1 MTTTI
6 DDTDVEMRDPGD
18 VTAFESHVRGGGRRK
33 RRGPAIARYVILILF
48 AIAALVPLYIMV
60 SASLK
65 TVADAGID
73 KMWQLPAPL
82 DLHGLEVAWDRLR
95 PNLINSFLITIPATI
110 VSSLFGSVNGYVLSK
125 IRFKGSNIAFVFILL
140 GMYIPYQA
148 VLVPLVQFLQSVGLY
163 GTIPGLILVHII
175 YGLPITTLI
184 FRNYYAGIPNELVEA
199 ASIDGAGVIRTY
211 LQVFVPLSPPA
222 FAVAAIFQFTNI
234 WNDFLFG
241 LVVIPN
247 VTMQPVT
254 VALNNLSGTTSVDW
268 NTIMAGALITAVPTI
283 IVYVLLG
290 RFFVR
295 GLIAGS
301 YR

>member
-1 MTTTI
+1 MNTTTVPAPTAQRAAT
-6 DDTDVEMRDPGD
+6 TDPEVHSP
-18 VTAFESHVRGGGRRK
+18 GRRPT
-33 RRGPAIARYVILILF
+33 RRGRAGAAARYAILIIF
-48 AIAALVPLYIMV
+48 VIGALVPLYVMV

-65 TVADAGID
+65 TVGDAGID

-82 DLHGLEVAWDRLR
+82 DIHGLQSAWEKLQ
-95 PNLINSFLITIPATI
+95 PNMLNSFLITIPATVISSI
-110 VSSLFGSVNGYVLSK
+110 VGSLNGYVLSK
-125 IRFKGSNIAFVFILL
+125 IRFKYSNIAFIAILV
-140 GMYIPYQA
+140 GMYIPFQA
-148 VLVPLVQFLQSVGLY
+148 VLVPLVQFLQSVNLY
-163 GTIPGLILVHII
+163 GTIPGLILVHIV

-184 FRNYYAGIPNELVEA
+184 FRNYYAGIPSELVEA
-199 ASIDGAGVIRTY
+199 ASIDGAGVMRTY
-211 LQVFVPLSPPA
+211 WQVFIPLSAPA
-222 FAVAAIFQFTNI
+222 FAVSAIFQFTNI

-241 LVVIPN
+241 LVVIPD
-247 VTMQPVT
+247 VTRQPVT

-283 IVYVLLG
+283 VVYVLLG